1 MALEKIL
8 VYLKDPKQALVALRL
23 VCHKYFFQCL
33 CFLVMDKL
41 LLIET
46 FA

>member
-23 VCHKYFFQCL
+23 VCHKYYFSVFMFFG
-33 CFLVMDKL
+33 DG
-41 LLIET
+41 
-46 FA
+46 